1 MQPNYKIYPFPG
13 RAIRFVVLL
22 TVIIWGNLLNAQE
35 LHQTLRGT
43 IIDRDANFPIIG
55 ANVVII
61 DSDPVLGSSTNLEG
75 KFHIEKVPVGRVS
88 LRVSCIGYEEIILPN
103 LLLTSSKELVLD
115 ISLVESVVKMDE
127 IVIKANPDNGE
138 VLNEMATVSARAFS
152 VEETRRYAGS
162 FNDPARMVSAF
173 AGVMPAPEGDNY
185 IAVRGNSPKGNQWR
199 LDGIEIPNPNHFS
212 DEGATGGPINA
223 LNSTMLANSDFFT
236 GAFPAE
242 YGNAFSGIFDMR
254 LRNGNN
260 EQREYTF
267 SIGAL
272 GIDFTLEGPFK
283 KESNSSYLFNYRY
296 STLAL
301 LENTGIV
308 NFDGVPKYQDLSFK
322 VNLPTPHAGVFS
334 FFGLAGKSNLKHK
347 LPSEEN
353 EDIII
358 STFNV
363 NAELAVVGLNHTIPL
378 SQNTFIE
385 SGIAVSENGSLY
397 DEYDLVD
404 SSAYQML
411 ADEKLR
417 KYTMIGKTS
426 LHSKINAHHK
436 ISAGMIY
443 THYFY
448 DFYTEYWDKPSERM
462 QIEQD
467 EQGNSGL
474 LQLYGNW
481 KYRIND
487 RLTFVGGLHYLN
499 NLLNDTYSLEPRAGI
514 KWHFTPT
521 QSLSV
526 GFGIHSRMESLP
538 TFFVQNTSVNGQL
551 NRPNFWLGFPKSRQ
565 YVIGYQNFLTP
576 NLMVKV
582 EAYYQDLYHI
592 AIEDEP
598 NSSFSMLN
606 TVSWYTERELVN
618 EGTGYNYGLE
628 LTLERYF
635 ADTYYFMLTG
645 SLYNSKY
652 RAMDNTVRDTRF
664 NGNYVSNF
672 LFGKEFIFSKKRGS
686 SKILSI
692 NGKLSLIGARRF
704 SPIDLEESR
713 QYGYTRVE
721 ESQAFSLR
729 GDDIFIANL
738 GIAYRINKRKIS
750 QEIKLDIQNLTNSN
764 GVVDQYYNSATDAI
778 EYVYQ
783 LGFLPNIMYTF
794 EF

>member
-1 MQPNYKIYPFPG
+1 MKSIYKISSLM
-13 RAIRFVVLL
+13 ASVLIL
-22 TVIIWGNLLNAQE
+22 STLSLNAQE
-35 LHQTLRGT
+35 LFQTIRGT
-43 IIDRDANFPIIG
+43 IIDQDSNSPIIG
-55 ANVVII
+55 ANVIVIN
-61 DSDPVLGSSTNLEG
+61 SDPLLGSSTSLDGIFE
-75 KFHIEKVPVGRVS
+75 IEEVPVGRVS
-88 LRVSCIGYEEIILPN
+88 LKITCMGYEEISMPN
-103 LLLTSSKELVLD
+103 LLITSSKELVLD
-115 ISLVESVVKMDE
+115 ISLTESVVKMEE
-127 IVIKANPDNGE
+127 IVISSTPDNGA

-152 VEETRRYAGS
+152 VEETKRYAGS
-162 FNDPARMVSAF
+162 FNDPARMVSSF

-199 LDGIEIPNPNHFS
+199 LEGVEIPNPNHFS

-223 LNSTMLANSDFFT
+223 LNSAMLDNSDFFT

-260 EQREYTF
+260 QQREHSF

-272 GIDFTLEGPFK
+272 GIDFTMEGPFK

-334 FFGLAGKSNLKHK
+334 FFGLAGKSNLKHE

-358 STFNV
+358 SKFNV
-363 NAELAVVGLNHTIPL
+363 NSELAVMGLNHSIPL
-378 SQNTFIE
+378 SRNTFVE
-385 SGIAVSENGSLY
+385 SGISVSENGSLY
-397 DEYDLVD
+397 DEMELVD
-404 SSAYQML
+404 TNEYQLL

-436 ISAGMIY
+436 ISAGIVY
-443 THYFY
+443 THFFY
-448 DFYTEYWDKPSERM
+448 DFFTEYWDKPSDEM
-462 QIEQD
+462 MIEQD

-474 LQLYGNW
+474 LQVYGNW

-487 RLTFVGGLHYLN
+487 KLTFVGGLHYLN
-499 NLLNDTYSLEPRAGI
+499 NLLNKTYSLEPRAGL

-521 QSLSV
+521 QSLNF
-526 GFGIHSRMESLP
+526 GIGIHSRMESLP
-538 TFFVQNTSVNGQL
+538 TFFVQSQGKDGLIHQ
-551 NRPNFWLGFPKSRQ
+551 PNYWLGFPKSRQ
-565 YVIGYQNFLTP
+565 YVMGYQNFFTP
-576 NLMVKV
+576 NLMMKV
-582 EAYYQDLYHI
+582 EAYYQDLYDI
-592 AIEDEP
+592 AVENDP

-606 TVSWYTERELVN
+606 AVSWYTERQLVN
-618 EGTGYNYGLE
+618 EGSGYNYGLE

-652 RAMDNTVRDTRF
+652 KALDNIERDTRF
-664 NGNYVSNF
+664 NGNYVGNF
-672 LFGKEFIFSKKRGS
+672 LFGKEFIFDNKPGKSR
-686 SKILSI
+686 ILSI
-692 NGKLSLIGARRF
+692 NAKLSYIGARRF

-713 QYGYTRVE
+713 EYGYTRVD
-721 ESQAFSLR
+721 ESQAFTLQ

-738 GIAYRINKRKIS
+738 GIAYRINKRKTS
-750 QEIKLDIQNLTNSN
+750 QEIKLDIQNITNAD
-764 GVVDQYYNSATDAI
+764 GMVDQYYNSATDEI

-783 LGFLPNIMYTF
+783 LGMLPNIMYTI

>member
-1 MQPNYKIYPFPG
+1 MKSINKILLST
-13 RAIRFVVLL
+13 VLAL
-22 TVIIWGNLLNAQE
+22 AMSSLSANAQE
-35 LHQTLRGT
+35 LFQTIRGT
-43 IIDRDANFPIIG
+43 IIDQDANFPIIG
-55 ANVVII
+55 ANVIVI
-61 DSDPVLGSSTNLEG
+61 DSDPILGSSTSLDG
-75 KFHIEKVPVGRVS
+75 KFIIQKVPVGRVS
-88 LRVSCIGYEEIILPN
+88 LKVSCIGYEEITLPN
-103 LLLTSSKELVLD
+103 LLITSSKELVLD
-115 ISLVESVVKMDE
+115 ISLTESVVKMDE
-127 IVIKANPDNGE
+127 IVISSTPDNGV

-152 VEETRRYAGS
+152 VEETKRYAGS
-162 FNDPARMVSAF
+162 FNDPARMVSSF

-199 LDGIEIPNPNHFS
+199 LEGIEIPNPNHFS

-223 LNSTMLANSDFFT
+223 LNSAMLANSDFFT

-260 EQREYTF
+260 SQREHSF

-272 GIDFTLEGPFK
+272 GIDFTMEGPFK
-283 KESNSSYLFNYRY
+283 KTSNSSYLFNYRY

-322 VNLPTPHAGVFS
+322 INLPTSNAGVFS
-334 FFGLAGKSNLKHK
+334 FFGLAGKSNLKHE

-353 EDIII
+353 EDIIV
-358 STFNV
+358 SKFNV
-363 NAELAVVGLNHTIPL
+363 NSELAVMGLNHSIPL
-378 SQNTFIE
+378 SRNTFIE
-385 SGIAVSENGSLY
+385 SGISVSENGSLY
-397 DEYDLVD
+397 DELDLVD
-404 SSAYQML
+404 TNEYQLL

-436 ISAGMIY
+436 ISSGIIY
-443 THYFY
+443 THFFY
-448 DFYTEYWDKPSERM
+448 DFFTEYWDKPTDEM
-462 QIEQD
+462 VVEQD

-474 LQLYGNW
+474 LQVYGNW

-487 RLTFVGGLHYLN
+487 KLTFVGGLHYLN
-499 NLLNDTYSLEPRAGI
+499 NLLNETHSVEPRAGL

-521 QSLSV
+521 QSLNF

-538 TFFVQNTSVNGQL
+538 TFFVQTQTENGIISQ
-551 NRPNFWLGFPKSRQ
+551 PNYWLGFPKSRQ
-565 YVIGYQNFLTP
+565 YVIGYQNFFTP
-576 NLMVKV
+576 NLMMKV
-582 EAYYQDLYHI
+582 EAYYQDLYDI
-592 AIEDEP
+592 GVENDQ

-606 TVSWYTERELVN
+606 AVSWYTERELIN
-618 EGTGYNYGLE
+618 EGSGYNYGLE

-652 RAMDNTVRDTRF
+652 KALDNIERDTRF
-664 NGNYVSNF
+664 NGNYVGNF
-672 LFGKEFIFSKKRGS
+672 LFGKEFIFAKKPGK

-692 NGKLSLIGARRF
+692 NAKISYIGARRF

-713 QYGYTRVE
+713 EYGYTRVD
-721 ESQAFSLR
+721 ESKAFTLS

-738 GIAYRINKRKIS
+738 GIAYRINKRKTS
-750 QEIKLDIQNLTNSN
+750 QEIKLDIQNITNAN
-764 GVVDQYYNSATDAI
+764 GMVDQYYNSATDEI

-783 LGFLPNIMYTF
+783 LGMLPNIMYTI

>member
-1 MQPNYKIYPFPG
+1 MKSINKILLST
-13 RAIRFVVLL
+13 VLAL
-22 TVIIWGNLLNAQE
+22 AMSSLSANAQE
-35 LHQTLRGT
+35 LFQTIRGT
-43 IIDRDANFPIIG
+43 IIDQDANFPIIG
-55 ANVVII
+55 ANVIVI
-61 DSDPVLGSSTNLEG
+61 DSDPILGSSTSLDG
-75 KFHIEKVPVGRVS
+75 KFIIQKVSVGRVS
-88 LRVSCIGYEEIILPN
+88 LKVSCIGYEEITLPN
-103 LLLTSSKELVLD
+103 LLITSSKELVLD
-115 ISLVESVVKMDE
+115 ISLTESVVKMDE
-127 IVIKANPDNGE
+127 IVISSTPDNGV

-152 VEETRRYAGS
+152 VEETKRYAGS
-162 FNDPARMVSAF
+162 FNDPARMVSSF

-199 LDGIEIPNPNHFS
+199 LEGIEIPNPNHFS

-223 LNSTMLANSDFFT
+223 LNSAMLANSDFFT

-260 EQREYTF
+260 SQREHSF

-272 GIDFTLEGPFK
+272 GIDFTMEGPFK
-283 KESNSSYLFNYRY
+283 KTSNSSYLFNYRY

-322 VNLPTPHAGVFS
+322 INLPTSNAGVFS
-334 FFGLAGKSNLKHK
+334 FFGLAGKSNLKHE

-353 EDIII
+353 EDIIV
-358 STFNV
+358 SKFNV
-363 NAELAVVGLNHTIPL
+363 NSELAVMGLNHSIPL
-378 SQNTFIE
+378 SRNTFIE
-385 SGIAVSENGSLY
+385 SGISVSENGSLY
-397 DEYDLVD
+397 DELDLVD
-404 SSAYQML
+404 TNEYQLL

-436 ISAGMIY
+436 ISSGIIY
-443 THYFY
+443 THFFY
-448 DFYTEYWDKPSERM
+448 DFFTEYWDKPTDEM
-462 QIEQD
+462 VVEQD

-474 LQLYGNW
+474 LQVYGNW

-487 RLTFVGGLHYLN
+487 KLTFVGGLHYLN
-499 NLLNDTYSLEPRAGI
+499 NLLNETHSVEPRAGL

-521 QSLSV
+521 QSLNF

-538 TFFVQNTSVNGQL
+538 TFFVQTQTENGIISQ
-551 NRPNFWLGFPKSRQ
+551 PNYWLGFPKSRQ
-565 YVIGYQNFLTP
+565 YVIGYQNFFTP
-576 NLMVKV
+576 NLMMKV
-582 EAYYQDLYHI
+582 EAYYQDLYDI
-592 AIEDEP
+592 GVENDQ

-606 TVSWYTERELVN
+606 AVSWYTERELIN
-618 EGTGYNYGLE
+618 EGSGYNYGLE

-652 RAMDNTVRDTRF
+652 KALDNIERDTRF
-664 NGNYVSNF
+664 NGNYVGNF
-672 LFGKEFIFSKKRGS
+672 LFGKEFIFAKKPGK

-692 NGKLSLIGARRF
+692 NAKISYIGARRF

-713 QYGYTRVE
+713 EYGYTRVD
-721 ESQAFSLR
+721 ESKAFTLS

-738 GIAYRINKRKIS
+738 GIAYRINKRKTS
-750 QEIKLDIQNLTNSN
+750 QEIKLDIQNITNAN
-764 GVVDQYYNSATDAI
+764 GMVDQYYNSATDEI

-783 LGFLPNIMYTF
+783 LGMLPNIMYTI

>member
-1 MQPNYKIYPFPG
+1 MKSIYKISSLMTS
-13 RAIRFVVLL
+13 VLIL
-22 TVIIWGNLLNAQE
+22 STLSLNAQE
-35 LHQTLRGT
+35 LFQTIRGT
-43 IIDRDANFPIIG
+43 IIDQDSNSPIIG
-55 ANVVII
+55 ANVIVIN
-61 DSDPVLGSSTNLEG
+61 SDPLLGSSTGLDG
-75 KFHIEKVPVGRVS
+75 KFVIEDAPVGRVS
-88 LRVSCIGYEEIILPN
+88 LKVTCMGYEEISMPN
-103 LLLTSSKELVLD
+103 LLITSSKELVLD
-115 ISLVESVVKMDE
+115 ISLTESVVKMEE
-127 IVIKANPDNGE
+127 IVISSTPDNGA

-152 VEETRRYAGS
+152 VEETKRYAGS
-162 FNDPARMVSAF
+162 FNDPARMVSSF
-173 AGVMPAPEGDNY
+173 AGIMPAPEGDNY

-199 LDGIEIPNPNHFS
+199 LEGVEIPNPNHFS

-223 LNSTMLANSDFFT
+223 LNSAMLDNSDFFT

-260 EQREYTF
+260 QQREHSF

-272 GIDFTLEGPFK
+272 GIDFTMEGPFK
-283 KESNSSYLFNYRY
+283 KECNSSYLFNYRY

-301 LENTGIV
+301 LENTGVV

-334 FFGLAGKSNLKHK
+334 FFGLAGKSNLKHE

-358 STFNV
+358 SKFNV
-363 NAELAVVGLNHTIPL
+363 NSELAVMGLNHSIPL
-378 SQNTFIE
+378 SRNTFIE
-385 SGIAVSENGSLY
+385 SGISVSENGSLY
-397 DEYDLVD
+397 DEMDLVD
-404 SSAYQML
+404 TNEYQLL

-436 ISAGMIY
+436 VSAGIVY
-443 THYFY
+443 THFFY
-448 DFYTEYWDKPSERM
+448 DFFTEYWDKPSDEM
-462 QIEQD
+462 MVEQD

-474 LQLYGNW
+474 LQVYGNW

-487 RLTFVGGLHYLN
+487 KLTFVGGLHYLN
-499 NLLNDTYSLEPRAGI
+499 NLLNETYSLEPRAGL
-514 KWHFTPT
+514 KWHFSPT
-521 QSLSV
+521 QSLNF

-538 TFFVQNTSVNGQL
+538 TFFVQSQGEDGLIHQ
-551 NRPNFWLGFPKSRQ
+551 PNYWLGFPKSRQ
-565 YVIGYQNFLTP
+565 YVMAYQNFITP
-576 NLMVKV
+576 NLMMKV
-582 EAYYQDLYHI
+582 EAYYQDLYDI
-592 AIEDEP
+592 AVENDP

-606 TVSWYTERELVN
+606 AVSWYTERELVN
-618 EGTGYNYGLE
+618 QGSGYNYGLE

-652 RAMDNTVRDTRF
+652 KALDNIERDTRF
-664 NGNYVSNF
+664 NGNYVGNF
-672 LFGKEFIFSKKRGS
+672 LFGKEFIFDNKPGKSR
-686 SKILSI
+686 ILSI
-692 NGKLSLIGARRF
+692 NAKLSYIGARRF

-713 QYGYTRVE
+713 EYGYTRVD
-721 ESQAFSLR
+721 ESQAFTLQ

-738 GIAYRINKRKIS
+738 GIAYRINKRKTS
-750 QEIKLDIQNLTNSN
+750 QEIKLDIQNITNAD
-764 GVVDQYYNSATDAI
+764 GMVDQYYNSATDKI

-783 LGFLPNIMYTF
+783 LGMLPNIMYTI

>member
-1 MQPNYKIYPFPG
+1 MNSILKIF
-13 RAIRFVVLL
+13 FLVVL
-22 TVIIWGNLLNAQE
+22 TVALNSLSAISQE
-35 LHQTLRGT
+35 LYQTIRGT
-43 IIDRDANFPIIG
+43 IIDQDANSPIIG
-55 ANVVII
+55 ANVIVI
-61 DSDPVLGSSTNLEG
+61 DSDPILGSSTSLDG
-75 KFHIEKVPVGRVS
+75 KFTIQKVPVGRVS
-88 LRVSCIGYEEIILPN
+88 LKISCMGYEEITMPN
-103 LLLTSSKELVLD
+103 LLITSSKELILD
-115 ISLVESVVKMDE
+115 ISLTESVVKMEE
-127 IVIKANPDNGE
+127 IVISSSPDNGA

-152 VEETRRYAGS
+152 VEETKRYAGS
-162 FNDPARMVSAF
+162 FNDPARMVSSF

-199 LDGIEIPNPNHFS
+199 LEGIEIPNPNHFS

-223 LNSTMLANSDFFT
+223 LNSAMLANSDFFT

-260 EQREYTF
+260 SNREHSF

-272 GIDFTLEGPFK
+272 GIDFTMEGPFK
-283 KESNSSYLFNYRY
+283 KGSNGSYLFNYRY

-334 FFGLAGKSNLKHK
+334 FFGLAGKSNLKHE

-358 STFNV
+358 SKFNV
-363 NAELAVVGLNHTIPL
+363 NSELAVVGLNHSIPL
-378 SQNTFIE
+378 SRNTFIE
-385 SGIAVSENGSLY
+385 SGISVSENGSLY
-397 DEYDLVD
+397 DEMDLVD
-404 SSAYQML
+404 TNEYQLL

-436 ISAGMIY
+436 VSGGIVY
-443 THYFY
+443 THFFY
-448 DFYTEYWDKPSERM
+448 DFFTEYWNKPTDEM
-462 QIEQD
+462 IVEQD

-474 LQLYGNW
+474 LQVYGNW

-487 RLTFVGGLHYLN
+487 KLTFVGGLHYLN
-499 NLLNDTYSLEPRAGI
+499 NLLNETQSIEPRAGL

-521 QSLSV
+521 QSLNF

-538 TFFVQNTSVNGQL
+538 TFFVQTQGENGAIHQ
-551 NRPNFWLGFPKSRQ
+551 PNYWLDFPKSRQ
-565 YVIGYQNFLTP
+565 YVIGYQNFFTP
-576 NLMVKV
+576 NLMMKV
-582 EAYYQDLYHI
+582 EAYYQDLYDI
-592 AIEDEP
+592 AVENDP

-606 TVSWYTERELVN
+606 AVSWYTERELVN
-618 EGTGYNYGLE
+618 EGSGYNYGLE

-652 RAMDNTVRDTRF
+652 KALDNIERDTRF
-664 NGNYVSNF
+664 NGNYVGNF
-672 LFGKEFIFSKKRGS
+672 LFGKEFIFAKKPGK
-686 SKILSI
+686 SKILII
-692 NGKLSLIGARRF
+692 NAKVSYIGARRF

-713 QYGYTRVE
+713 EYGYTRVD
-721 ESQAFSLR
+721 ESQAFTLR

-738 GIAYRINKRKIS
+738 GIAYRINKRRTS
-750 QEIKLDIQNLTNSN
+750 QEIKLDIQNITNAN
-764 GVVDQYYNSATDAI
+764 GMVDQYYNSATDEI
-778 EYVYQ
+778 EYVHQ
-783 LGFLPNIMYTF
+783 LGMLPNIMYTI

>member
-1 MQPNYKIYPFPG
+1 MNSLSKIFFLI
-13 RAIRFVVLL
+13 AIAMVLSSL
-22 TVIIWGNLLNAQE
+22 SISAQD
-35 LHQTLRGT
+35 LFQTIRGT
-43 IIDRDANFPIIG
+43 IIDQDANSPIIG
-55 ANVVII
+55 ANVIVIG
-61 DSDPVLGSSTNLEG
+61 SDPILGSSTSLDG
-75 KFHIEKVPVGRVS
+75 IFTIQKVPVGRVS
-88 LRVSCIGYEEIILPN
+88 LKVTCMGYEEITMPN
-103 LLLTSSKELVLD
+103 LLITSSKELVLD
-115 ISLVESVVKMDE
+115 ISLAESVVKMEE
-127 IVIKANPDNGE
+127 IVISSTPDNGV

-152 VEETRRYAGS
+152 VEETKRYAGS
-162 FNDPARMVSAF
+162 FNDPARMVSSF

-199 LDGIEIPNPNHFS
+199 LEGIEIPNPNHFS

-223 LNSTMLANSDFFT
+223 LNSAMLANSDFFT

-260 EQREYTF
+260 SQREHSF

-272 GIDFTLEGPFK
+272 GIDFTMEGPFK
-283 KESNSSYLFNYRY
+283 KGSNSSYLFNYRY

-301 LENTGIV
+301 LENTCVV

-334 FFGLAGKSNLKHK
+334 FFGLAGKSNLKHE

-353 EDIII
+353 EDIML
-358 STFNV
+358 SKFNV
-363 NAELAVVGLNHTIPL
+363 NSELAVVGLNHSIPL
-378 SQNTFIE
+378 SRNTFIE
-385 SGIAVSENGSLY
+385 SGLSVSENGSLY
-397 DEYDLVD
+397 DEMDLVD
-404 SSAYQML
+404 TNEYQLL

-417 KYTMIGKTS
+417 KYTLIGKTS

-436 ISAGMIY
+436 ISGGIIY
-443 THYFY
+443 THFFY
-448 DFYTEYWDKPSERM
+448 NFFTEYWDKPSDEM
-462 QIEQD
+462 VVEQD

-474 LQLYGNW
+474 LQVYGNW

-487 RLTFVGGLHYLN
+487 KLTFVGGLHYLN
-499 NLLNDTYSLEPRAGI
+499 SLLNETNSIEPRAGL
-514 KWHFTPT
+514 KWHFTPS
-521 QSLSV
+521 QSLNF

-538 TFFVQNTSVNGQL
+538 TFFVQSQSENGAIHQ
-551 NRPNFWLGFPKSRQ
+551 PNYWLGFPKSRQ
-565 YVIGYQNFLTP
+565 YVIGYQNFFTP
-576 NLMVKV
+576 NLMMKV
-582 EAYYQDLYHI
+582 EAYYQDLYDI
-592 AIEDEP
+592 AVENDP

-606 TVSWYTERELVN
+606 AVSWYTVRELVN
-618 EGTGYNYGLE
+618 KGSGYNYGLE

-652 RAMDNTVRDTRF
+652 KALDNIERDTRF
-664 NGNYVSNF
+664 NGNYVGNF
-672 LFGKEFIFSKKRGS
+672 LFGKEFIFSKKPGKSR
-686 SKILSI
+686 ILSI
-692 NGKLSLIGARRF
+692 NAKVSYIGARRF

-713 QYGYTRVE
+713 EYGYTRVD
-721 ESQAFSLR
+721 ESQAFTLR

-738 GIAYRINKRKIS
+738 GIAYRINKRKTS
-750 QEIKLDIQNLTNSN
+750 QEIKLDIQNITNSD
-764 GVVDQYYNSATDAI
+764 GMVDQYYNSATDEI

-783 LGFLPNIMYTF
+783 LGMLPNIMYTI